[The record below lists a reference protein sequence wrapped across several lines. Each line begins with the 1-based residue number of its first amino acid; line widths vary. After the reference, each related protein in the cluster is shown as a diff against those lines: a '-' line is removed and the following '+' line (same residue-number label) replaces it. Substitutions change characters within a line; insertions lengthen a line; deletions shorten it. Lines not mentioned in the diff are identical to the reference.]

1 MTNAPRQQILQRT
14 VRFSIN
20 PASNSVGDNS
30 FASKPTISWFGR
42 YYEITLAIKGYP
54 DPQTGYLIS
63 IHAIDTI
70 VRDHL
75 VPLIAEQISND
86 PSAHPATLMP
96 ALWANASAQ
105 TKHELRSIRWN
116 LTPYESIEMTNAIES
131 SHAVLVRQR
140 FEFAAA
146 HRLHAPSMSD
156 EENAAFFGKCNN
168 PNGHGHNY
176 QLEPCVRV
184 PIGLLESSSFA
195 FKIEHAV
202 SSILLEELDHKF
214 LNTDCPWFDQ
224 SAGGVIPSIE
234 HIARVCYEQLA
245 PAISKLGDGVELVTM
260 TAWETEKTASIY
272 PAAAH

>member
-1 MTNAPRQQILQRT
+1 MTNAPQQQILQRT

-20 PASNSVGDNS
+20 PAGKSLGEKS
-30 FASKPTISWFGR
+30 FAAKPTINGLGR
-42 YYEITLAIKGYP
+42 YYEITLAVKGYP
-54 DPQTGYLIS
+54 DPQTGYLIN
-63 IHAIDTI
+63 IHGIDTI

-96 ALWANASAQ
+96 ALWVNASAQ

-116 LTPYESIEMTNAIES
+116 LTPFESIEMTNAIES

-176 QLEPCVRV
+176 QLEPCVRI

-195 FKIEHAV
+195 LKIEHAV

-272 PAAAH
+272 PDDAH

>member
-1 MTNAPRQQILQRT
+1 MSHHTKHQILQRT
-14 VRFSIN
+14 VRFSVN
-20 PASNSVGDNS
+20 PDGSSIGTNS
-30 FASKPTISWFGR
+30 FAGVPAPIGFAR
-42 YYEITLAIKGYP
+42 FYEIRLSIKGHP
-54 DPQTGYLIS
+54 DPQTGYLIN
-63 IHAIDTI
+63 IHAIDSI

-75 VPLIAEQISND
+75 VPLFTEQISND

-96 ALWANASAQ
+96 ALWTNASAQ
-105 TKHELRSIRWN
+105 TKHALRSIHWN
-116 LTPYESIEMTNAIES
+116 LTPYESIEMTNATES

-146 HRLHAPSMSD
+146 HRLHAPAMSD
-156 EENAAFFGKCNN
+156 AENEAYFGKCNN

-195 FKIEHAV
+195 LKIEHAV
-202 SSILLEELDHKF
+202 NTVLLEKLDHKF